1 MQKCSLNLGWEF
13 KENNQMFAFPGAPGP
28 VTQKIDLPHDF
39 IYTKPRSKDAAGG
52 APNGYFGEG
61 RGVYEKELE
70 IPEEWIG
77 KRIILDI
84 DGAYM
89 NAEITLNGALLAMH
103 PYGYTAY
110 LVDLSAHVK
119 AGKNKL
125 MITTQSRQPST
136 RWYSGGGLYRGVALW
151 VGEPVGIEPWDIFVS
166 TPEVAKD
173 RAIVR
178 AEVSVSTMNHVRTNA
193 TVKMAVVDPD
203 GQEVACGQ
211 ILTQVVPGEKVKSK
225 IQMEVTEPKLWNT
238 VTPHL
243 YTLKTTLVVPGQ
255 ADETAETV
263 FGIRKYEADAVHGLR
278 LNGEPLKLK
287 GGCIHHDA
295 AFLGSAAWPRA
306 EERKI
311 QILKAAGYNA
321 VRISHY
327 PPSLAMLEAC
337 DREGIILLDEAFDC
351 WRIGKVPMDY
361 HLYFE
366 EWWERDIEY
375 MVKRDRNHPCVFS
388 YSIGNEIGERDGS
401 GNGYYWAHK
410 LADKI
415 RSFDDTHF
423 ITSAICGVFDQE
435 ALEAALEDTG
445 DIEKV
450 NVMNLEQDMQKR
462 DNWGT
467 KTADYASALDIVGYN
482 YLYQRYASDKEKFP
496 GRVIMGTET
505 HPFNTYDY
513 WKATMDNS
521 HVIGDFIWT
530 AYDNLGEAGVGRV
543 VWDSESQDHGF
554 MGPWPWR
561 SCFQGDMDLCGYRTG
576 QSYYREIMWEAF
588 DGHSEKMALYTTHP
602 KHNGDTFWGTGW
614 HWRDVEDTWTYDDE
628 WLGKPIK
635 VDAYAD
641 ADEVEFFLNG
651 KSCGKAPVEK
661 LEASLEIPYEKGTVE
676 AVAYRDGK
684 EIARCCLKTTGKA
697 CGVTACAD
705 RPCIKADRQDLSYV
719 ALTIVDENGARVP
732 YEDSVINIEVT
743 GAGRLAGIG
752 SGNPCTD
759 ENYGTPYCKA
769 YEGRAMAAVVAD
781 EPGEITVK
789 VWVDGLAPCEIKIEA
804 K

>member
-1 MQKCSLNLGWEF
+1 MEV
-13 KENNQMFAFPGAPGP
+13 ENP
-28 VTQKIDLPHDF
+28 
-39 IYTKPRSKDAAGG
+39 
-52 APNGYFGEG
+52 
-61 RGVYEKELE
+61 
-70 IPEEWIG
+70 
-77 KRIILDI
+77 
-84 DGAYM
+84 
-89 NAEITLNGALLAMH
+89 
-103 PYGYTAY
+103 
-110 LVDLSAHVK
+110 
-119 AGKNKL
+119 
-125 MITTQSRQPST
+125 
-136 RWYSGGGLYRGVALW
+136 ALW
-151 VGEPVGIEPWDIFVS
+151 DTK
-166 TPEVAKD
+166 TP
-173 RAIVR
+173 
-178 AEVSVSTMNHVRTNA
+178 NLN
-193 TVKMAVVDPD
+193 
-203 GQEVACGQ
+203 
-211 ILTQVVPGEKVKSK
+211 KVK
-225 IQMEVTEPKLWNT
+225 VTLT
-238 VTPHL
+238 
-243 YTLKTTLVVPGQ
+243 VPGQ
-255 ADETAETV
+255 ADETAEIT
-263 FGIRKYEADAVHGLR
+263 FGIRKFEADAVNGLR
-278 LNGEPLKLK
+278 LNGEPIKLK

-327 PPSLAMLEAC
+327 PPSLAMLEVC

-351 WRIGKVPMDY
+351 WRIGKVAMDY

-401 GNGYYWAHK
+401 GNGYYWAYK

-415 RSFDDTHF
+415 RSFDNTHF
-423 ITSAICGVFDQE
+423 VTSAICGVFDPE
-435 ALEAALEDTG
+435 ALEKALAGAG
-445 DIEKV
+445 DMDNV
-450 NVMNLEQDMQKR
+450 NVMNLEQSQER

-482 YLYQRYASDKEKFP
+482 YLYERYEADKKRFP

-521 HVIGDFIWT
+521 NVIGDFIWT

-602 KHNGDTFWGTGW
+602 KHTGDTFWGTGW

-628 WLGKPIK
+628 WRGKPVK

-651 KSCGKAPVEK
+651 KSVGKAPVEK
-661 LEASLEIPYEKGTVE
+661 LEASLEIPYEPGTVE

-684 EIARCCLKTTGKA
+684 EIARCCLKTTGQTCA
-697 CGVTACAD
+697 LTLCAD
-705 RPCIKADRQDLSYV
+705 RPEIQADRQDLSYV
-719 ALTIVDENGARVP
+719 AITLVDADGNRVP
-732 YEDSVINIEVT
+732 YEDRVVSIEVT
-743 GAGRLAGIG
+743 GSGRLAGIG

-769 YEGRAMAAVVAD
+769 YEGRAMAAIVAD
-781 EPGEITVK
+781 EPGEIKVK
-789 VWVDGLAPCEIKIEA
+789 VCAEGVEPCEITICGK
-804 K
+804 